1 MTPIDPVEKTRSNPR
16 PPMAPPYVDE
26 DVNEALVENGL
37 DVAENERR
45 ETMADTYEAN
55 AAQSDESGEELDDI
69 DYSAG
74 DGGSVPPEIS
84 AMHEEYIP
92 LADDD
97 ETEE

>member
-45 ETMADTYEAN
+45 
-55 AAQSDESGEELDDI
+55 
-69 DYSAG
+69 
-74 DGGSVPPEIS
+74 
-84 AMHEEYIP
+84 
-92 LADDD
+92 
-97 ETEE
+97 

>member
-1 MTPIDPVEKTRSNPR
+1 
-16 PPMAPPYVDE
+16 
-26 DVNEALVENGL
+26 
-37 DVAENERR
+37 
-45 ETMADTYEAN
+45 MADTYEAN